1 MSKSP
6 SAPIKI
12 PIRIVIPPPPVAGAV
27 FGIATDELEGV
38 GVEVLVGKGVGVFV
52 RVDVGVGV
60 DVLVDVTVGEA
71 GVLET

>member
-1 MSKSP
+1 
-6 SAPIKI
+6 
-12 PIRIVIPPPPVAGAV
+12 VAGAV